1 MESRQMIIQSV
12 MQVLKSK
19 VDQETLDIV
28 QDALTIELNRY
39 EVQERTTELSVV
51 DNSAVGMLR
60 RYIATK
66 RIEGKAEF
74 TLKRY
79 WEQNLQLICQES
91 EQHHK
96 ALIFAQICAG
106 AMPRKDKNMELKGID
121 VSSWQGKIDWN
132 KVANYGMDFAILR
145 ITEAGNVIDG
155 QFENNFAG
163 CNKYKIPVGVYKYSY
178 ASTVSEARSEARKVV
193 SVLNGRKIQFPV
205 FLDLENHRQRV
216 LGAESIHKMADAFRE
231 IVESAGY
238 KFGIYCNVDW
248 YNTVICSHLKKHDFW
263 IARYPANDN
272 GTVVERLRPS
282 WGVGWQYSSKAT
294 IPGINTKVDRNIF
307 YKDYTEAKES
317 GTMAKT
323 KEQIIQNVKNDAV
336 SFAVNIANDN
346 SHGYSQR
353 IRSLYEINI
362 PKSFDCSSLALT
374 AYYYA
379 FLKNGLTKQARYL
392 KENCSYTGNML
403 KMLNAGFEV
412 VARNQTA
419 HKQMIKGDLELADNN
434 PNGSNSHVAMAIGK
448 NDIVH
453 ARSSEGTKDTKDNS
467 GNEIRTQ
474 PWYLYSHG
482 WTHRLR
488 FTGKGIDFSGLT
500 NTTGSKPTAKPS
512 TSTKPSTT
520 TSKGAGYM
528 FEPKLVKLGSEGT
541 SVLLLQEIL
550 IARGF
555 KGKNGKA
562 LSLSRKAD
570 ENTIYALKAYQKS
583 RNGVLV
589 VDGECGENTW
599 KDLIAI

>member
-1 MESRQMIIQSV
+1 
-12 MQVLKSK
+12 
-19 VDQETLDIV
+19 
-28 QDALTIELNRY
+28 
-39 EVQERTTELSVV
+39 
-51 DNSAVGMLR
+51 
-60 RYIATK
+60 
-66 RIEGKAEF
+66 
-74 TLKRY
+74 
-79 WEQNLQLICQES
+79 
-91 EQHHK
+91 
-96 ALIFAQICAG
+96 
-106 AMPRKDKNMELKGID
+106 MELRGID
-121 VSSWQGKIDWN
+121 VSAWQRKIDWK
-132 KVANYGMDFAILR
+132 KVADYGMDFAMIR

-155 QFENNFAG
+155 YFEANYKGATEN
-163 CNKYKIPVGVYKYSY
+163 KIPVGVYKYSY
-178 ASTVSEARSEARKVV
+178 AMTITEIQSEARKVV
-193 SVLNGRKIQFPV
+193 SILNGRKLQYPV
-205 FLDLENHRQRV
+205 WLDLEYHNQRT
-216 LGAESIHKMADAFRE
+216 LGAESIHKLADAFRK
-231 IVESAGY
+231 IVEAAGY

-248 YNTVICSHLKKHDFW
+248 YINMICSHLKKYDFW
-263 IARYPANDN
+263 IARYPASDN
-272 GTVVERLRPS
+272 GTVIERLRPDF
-282 WGVGWQYSSKAT
+282 GVGWQYSSKAV
-294 IPGINTKVDRNIF
+294 IPGISTKVDRSVF
-307 YKDYTEAKES
+307 YKDYAAETKKED
-317 GTMAKT
+317 TTVKFT
-323 KEQIIQNVKNDAV
+323 KEQIIQNIRDDTVD
-336 SFAVNIANDN
+336 FAVKIANDN

-353 IRSLYEINI
+353 IRSLYEINV
-362 PKSFDCSSLALT
+362 PKSFDCSSLVLT

-379 FLKNGLTKQARYL
+379 FLKNGLPKQARYL
-392 KENCSYTGNML
+392 KEHCYYTGNML

-419 HKQMIKGDLELADNN
+419 HAQMIKGDLELADNN
-434 PNGSNSHVAMAIGK
+434 SNGSNSHVAMAIDK
-448 NDIVH
+448 NNIVH
-453 ARSSEGTKDTKDNS
+453 ARSSEGTADTKDNS

-583 RNGVLV
+583 RNEVLK
-589 VDGECGENTW
+589 VDGECGEKTW

>member
-216 LGAESIHKMADAFRE
+216 LGAESIHNLAEAFRE
-231 IVESAGY
+231 IIVAAGY
-238 KFGIYCNVDW
+238 KFAIYCNLDW
-248 YNTVICSHLKKHDFW
+248 YMNVICSHLKKHDFW

-434 PNGSNSHVAMAIGK
+434 PNGSNSHVAMAIDK
-448 NDIVH
+448 NNIVH
-453 ARSSEGTKDTKDNS
+453 ARSSEGTADTKDNS

>member
-66 RIEGKAEF
+66 RIEGKAES

-216 LGAESIHKMADAFRE
+216 LGAESIHNLAEAFRE
-231 IVESAGY
+231 IIVAAGY
-238 KFGIYCNVDW
+238 KFAIYCNLDW
-248 YNTVICSHLKKHDFW
+248 YMNVICSHLKKHDFW

>member
-1 MESRQMIIQSV
+1 
-12 MQVLKSK
+12 
-19 VDQETLDIV
+19 
-28 QDALTIELNRY
+28 
-39 EVQERTTELSVV
+39 
-51 DNSAVGMLR
+51 

-155 QFENNFAG
+155 QFEDNFAG

-178 ASTVSEARSEARKVV
+178 AMTVSEARSEARKVV

-216 LGAESIHKMADAFRE
+216 LGAESIHNLAEAFRE
-231 IVESAGY
+231 IIVAAGY
-238 KFGIYCNVDW
+238 KFAIYCNLDW
-248 YNTVICSHLKKHDFW
+248 YMNVICSHLKKHDFW

-570 ENTIYALKAYQKS
+570 ANTIYALKQYQKS

>member
-1 MESRQMIIQSV
+1 M
-12 MQVLKSK
+12 
-19 VDQETLDIV
+19 

-145 ITEAGNVIDG
+145 ITETGNVIDG

-163 CNKYKIPVGVYKYSY
+163 CNKYKISVGVYKYSY
-178 ASTVSEARSEARKVV
+178 ALTVSEAQSEARKVV

-205 FLDLENHRQRV
+205 FLDLEHHKQRV
-216 LGAESIHKMADAFRE
+216 LGSESIHKMADAFRE

-512 TSTKPSTT
+512 TSAKPSTT

-570 ENTIYALKAYQKS
+570 ANTIYALKQYQKS

>member
-1 MESRQMIIQSV
+1 
-12 MQVLKSK
+12 
-19 VDQETLDIV
+19 
-28 QDALTIELNRY
+28 
-39 EVQERTTELSVV
+39 
-51 DNSAVGMLR
+51 
-60 RYIATK
+60 
-66 RIEGKAEF
+66 
-74 TLKRY
+74 
-79 WEQNLQLICQES
+79 
-91 EQHHK
+91 
-96 ALIFAQICAG
+96 
-106 AMPRKDKNMELKGID
+106 MELKGID

-178 ASTVSEARSEARKVV
+178 AMTIAEIQSEARKVV

-205 FLDLENHRQRV
+205 FLDLEHNNQRT
-216 LGAESIHKMADAFRE
+216 LGSESIHKMADAFRE
-231 IVESAGY
+231 IVEAAGY

-282 WGVGWQYSSKAT
+282 WGVGWQHSSKAT
-294 IPGINTKVDRNIF
+294 IPGINAKVDRNIF
-307 YKDYTEAKES
+307 YKDYIEAKES

-323 KEQIIQNVKNDAV
+323 KEQIIQNVRNDAV

-419 HKQMIKGDLELADNN
+419 HAKMIKGDLELNTTH
-434 PNGSNSHVAMAIGK
+434 HVAMAIDK
-448 NDIVH
+448 NNIVH
-453 ARSSEGTKDTKDNS
+453 ARSSERTTNTRDDS

-500 NTTGSKPTAKPS
+500 NTSGSKTNTSTS
-512 TSTKPSTT
+512 TSTKTT
-520 TSKGAGYM
+520 TSTTKGAGYM
-528 FEPKLVKLGSEGT
+528 FNPELVKLGSTGT

-562 LSLSRKAD
+562 LTLSRKAD
-570 ENTIYALKAYQKS
+570 ENTIYALKQYQKS

-589 VDGECGENTW
+589 ADGECGEKTW

>member
-155 QFENNFAG
+155 QFEDNFAG

-178 ASTVSEARSEARKVV
+178 AMTVSEARSEARKVV

-216 LGAESIHKMADAFRE
+216 LGAESIHNLAEAFRE
-231 IVESAGY
+231 IIVAAGY
-238 KFGIYCNVDW
+238 KFAIYCNLDW
-248 YNTVICSHLKKHDFW
+248 YMNVICSHLKKHDFW

-528 FEPKLVKLGSEGT
+528 FDPKLVKLGSEGT

>member
-106 AMPRKDKNMELKGID
+106 TMPRKDKNMELKGID

-145 ITEAGNVIDG
+145 ITEVGNVIDG

-178 ASTVSEARSEARKVV
+178 AMTIAEIQSEARKVV

-216 LGAESIHKMADAFRE
+216 LGAESIHNLAEAFRE
-231 IVESAGY
+231 IIVAAGY
-238 KFGIYCNVDW
+238 KFAIYCNLDW
-248 YNTVICSHLKKHDFW
+248 YMNVICSHLKKHDFW

-282 WGVGWQYSSKAT
+282 WGVGWQYSSKGKVT
-294 IPGINTKVDRNIF
+294 GINGNVDMDVF
-307 YKDYTEAKES
+307 YKDYRDSNQKGETKMVKISNCGHDERGRYAGGKAGDQTGTEY
-317 GTMAKT
+317 
-323 KEQIIQNVKNDAV
+323 QIINWYSRPWLCVLRFNDAKIATMIADMATKAAQNNLIGYDQGTAGNSNDRY
-336 SFAVNIANDN
+336 SFWRHLKASNYDPAQITVACE
-346 SHGYSQR
+346 S
-353 IRSLYEINI
+353 
-362 PKSFDCSSLALT
+362 DCSAST
-374 AYYYA
+374 A
-379 FLKNGLTKQARYL
+379 
-392 KENCSYTGNML
+392 
-403 KMLNAGFEV
+403 
-412 VARNQTA
+412 
-419 HKQMIKGDLELADNN
+419 
-434 PNGSNSHVAMAIGK
+434 AI
-448 NDIVH
+448 V
-453 ARSSEGTKDTKDNS
+453 
-467 GNEIRTQ
+467 
-474 PWYLYSHG
+474 
-482 WTHRLR
+482 
-488 FTGKGIDFSGLT
+488 
-500 NTTGSKPTAKPS
+500 
-512 TSTKPSTT
+512 
-520 TSKGAGYM
+520 KGAGYRLNNARLKAVSIYLTTRNM
-528 FEPKLVKLGSEGT
+528 RAAMKIAGAKVLTDRKYLTSGDYLKAGDILLNDNHHVAIAVTTGAKASTLSTPTILSKTPKWVGKVTANTLNVRTWAGTEYAQLKSYPTLAKGNLVD
-541 SVLLLQEIL
+541 VCDI
-550 IARGF
+550 I
-555 KGKNGKA
+555 KA
-562 LSLSRKAD
+562 KDKAD
-570 ENTIYALKAYQKS
+570 WYYI
-583 RNGVLV
+583 R
-589 VDGECGENTW
+589 
-599 KDLIAI
+599 IAGKYFGFVSAKYIKKV

>member
-1 MESRQMIIQSV
+1 MEI
-12 MQVLKSK
+12 
-19 VDQETLDIV
+19 
-28 QDALTIELNRY
+28 
-39 EVQERTTELSVV
+39 
-51 DNSAVGMLR
+51 
-60 RYIATK
+60 
-66 RIEGKAEF
+66 
-74 TLKRY
+74 
-79 WEQNLQLICQES
+79 
-91 EQHHK
+91 
-96 ALIFAQICAG
+96 
-106 AMPRKDKNMELKGID
+106 KGID

-178 ASTVSEARSEARKVV
+178 AMTIAEIQSEARKVV

-205 FLDLENHRQRV
+205 FLDLEHNNQRT
-216 LGAESIHKMADAFRE
+216 LGSESIHKMADAFRE
-231 IVESAGY
+231 IVEAAGY

-294 IPGINTKVDRNIF
+294 IPGINTKVDRNVF

-323 KEQIIQNVKNDAV
+323 KEQIIQNVRNDAV

-419 HKQMIKGDLELADNN
+419 HAKMIKGDLELNTTH
-434 PNGSNSHVAMAIGK
+434 HVAMAIDK
-448 NDIVH
+448 SNIVH
-453 ARSSEGTKDTKDNS
+453 ARSSERTTNTRDDS

-500 NTTGSKPTAKPS
+500 NTSGNKTN
-512 TSTKPSTT
+512 TSTNAST
-520 TSKGAGYM
+520 
-528 FEPKLVKLGSEGT
+528 
-541 SVLLLQEIL
+541 
-550 IARGF
+550 
-555 KGKNGKA
+555 A
-562 LSLSRKAD
+562 LSKTPKWVGKVTATKLNVRKWAGT
-570 ENTIYALKAYQKS
+570 ENAQLKSYPTLAKGNLVDVCDTIKAK
-583 RNGVLV
+583 
-589 VDGECGENTW
+589 DGASW
-599 KDLIAI
+599 YYIRIAGKYFGFVSAKYIKKA